1 MNTLT
6 RGVQK
11 TVLENGLTIL
21 TKEIHT
27 APVVSVQVWYRVG
40 SRNETSG
47 ANGISHQLEHLL
59 FKGTQS
65 RPIQFGRLFSAL
77 GSASN
82 AFTSY
87 DMTAYFGTVSSD
99 KLEALLVLEADRMR
113 HALIDD
119 EQLESE
125 KRVVISE
132 LQGYENSP
140 EYRLSQAVMRQAFP
154 ERSYGLPVG
163 GTKTDVEGFTVE
175 QVRTYYQH
183 YYSPANAVLTVTG
196 DFDPVTLQQLIQK
209 TFGKIPIASSLK
221 ESGSELIPLKN
232 SGVESQTP
240 IHLQQPGSA
249 ALIEAVYPIPDV
261 QHPDVPA
268 LDVMD
273 AILSVGRH
281 SRFFQDLVET
291 GLASQV
297 SSYSAA
303 LIEPGWY
310 DISVML
316 TPGETLK
323 TVDEALQKTIANL
336 QVSPVSSEELQRA
349 KTQLMAHFVMGNREI
364 DAQAS
369 QLAYNQIIAGDYH
382 YSDRYLERIQQVTID
397 DVQRVAK
404 TYLDLG
410 KRTVGYF
417 EPTQLDEPEDLG
429 GFSPQQT
436 SEDFSPS
443 EPVDPAEVAQYL
455 PPMSAI
461 PVSASQA
468 LPEAI
473 TLANGLRILL
483 LPDHSSP
490 TVTLHGHILAGNGFD
505 LQTKGGVASL
515 TAETLMGGTTQRDA
529 LALAKALEDRGAG
542 LDFSAF
548 REGVEVEGHALSQDL
563 DILLETLG
571 EVLQQANFPDT
582 ELELERKQAL
592 SGLQMS
598 LDDPSRLGRRTLQQK
613 IYPPD
618 HPFHIFATLES
629 LAAITQNDVLAFYR
643 QQYTPGNTVLALVGD
658 FEEKTVQAKLQE
670 VLGDWGSQGHHVT
683 ASFPAIPLP
692 ATTQRLQLPLPGK
705 SQVATFMGYPGIRR
719 RDPRFYAALLL
730 NQILG
735 GDTLSS
741 RLGAEI
747 RDRKGLTYG
756 IYSYFAAGH
765 QAGPF
770 VIEMQTAPED
780 TEQAIQSTIA
790 LLRQIR
796 QEGVSESELKTAKRS
811 LISSYPVELAN
822 PDIVAQRVLMNAVD
836 GFEVEEIREFPR
848 NIEEVSM
855 VQIEQAI
862 QELIQPDHLWIVSAG
877 PVH

>member
-11 TVLENGLTIL
+11 TVLENGLTVL

-27 APVVSVQVWYRVG
+27 APVVSVQIWYRVG
-40 SRNETSG
+40 SRNETAG
-47 ANGISHQLEHLL
+47 ANGISHQLEHLM

-87 DMTAYFGTVSSD
+87 DMTAYFGTVGSD
-99 KLEALLVLEADRMR
+99 KLEALLALEADRMR

-119 EQLESE
+119 EQLDSE

-154 ERSYGLPVG
+154 ERPYGLPVG

-175 QVRTYYQH
+175 QVRRYYH
-183 YYSPANAVLTVTG
+183 RYYSPGNAVLAIAG
-196 DFDPVTLQQLIQK
+196 DFDPAQLPNLIQQ
-209 TFGKIPIASSLK
+209 TFGKIPTTEPPAQVVVKSPS
-221 ESGSELIPLKN
+221 IPRK
-232 SGVESQTP
+232 SDPQPP

-291 GLASQV
+291 GLASNV

-310 DISVML
+310 DISVTL

-323 TVDEALQKTIANL
+323 SVDEVLQKTIATL
-336 QVSPVSSEELQRA
+336 QTAPISAEELQRA
-349 KTQLMAHFVMGNREI
+349 KTQLMAHFVMSNREI

-369 QLAYNQIIAGDYH
+369 QLAYNQIIADDYH
-382 YSDRYLERIQQVTID
+382 YSDRYLVGIQQVSIA

-404 TYLDLG
+404 TYLDPAQ
-410 KRTVGYF
+410 RTVGYF
-417 EPTQLDEPEDLG
+417 EPTQLDEQEETG

-436 SEDFSPS
+436 AEDFSPR

-455 PPMSAI
+455 PPMSAM
-461 PVSASQA
+461 PVSSSQK
-468 LPEAI
+468 LPNAI
-473 TLANGLRILL
+473 TLDNGLRVLL
-483 LPDHSSP
+483 LADPSSP

-515 TAETLMGGTTQRDA
+515 TAETLMGGTSKRDA
-529 LALAKALEDRGAG
+529 LALAKVLEDRGAG

-548 REGVEVEGHALSQDL
+548 REGVEVEGHALAQDL

-571 EVLQQANFPDT
+571 EVLQDANFPDS

-592 SGLQMS
+592 SSLQMS
-598 LDDPSRLGRRTLQQK
+598 LDDPSRLGRRVLQQK
-613 IYPPD
+613 IYPTD
-618 HPFHIFATLES
+618 HPFNVFATLES
-629 LAAITQNDVLAFYR
+629 LAAITQDDVLTFYQ
-643 QQYTPGNTVLALVGD
+643 QQYTPANTVLALVGD
-658 FEEKTVQAKLQE
+658 FDEENVQAKLKA
-670 VLGDWGSQGHHVT
+670 VLGPWRSQG
-683 ASFPAIPLP
+683 SPAAKDANAVPLP
-692 ATTQRLQLPLPGK
+692 DTIQRIQLPLPGK
-705 SQVATFMGYPGIRR
+705 SQVATFMGYPGICR

-741 RLGAEI
+741 RLGSEI
-747 RDRKGLTYG
+747 RDRQGLTYG
-756 IYSYFAAGH
+756 IFSYFAAGH

-770 VIEMQTAPED
+770 AIEMQTAPED
-780 TEQAIQSTIA
+780 TEKAIQSTIA
-790 LLRQIR
+790 LLHQIR

-836 GFEVEEIREFPR
+836 GFEVSEIREFPR

-855 VQIEQAI
+855 AQIDQAI